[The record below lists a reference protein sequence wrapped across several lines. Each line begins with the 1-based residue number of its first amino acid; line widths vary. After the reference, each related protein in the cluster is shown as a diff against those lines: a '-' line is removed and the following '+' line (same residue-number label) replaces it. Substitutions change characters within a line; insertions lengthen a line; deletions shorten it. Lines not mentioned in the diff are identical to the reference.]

1 MLSGMRMARH
11 SQGGTNEIRLIGC
24 ARTKKARLLHWTVEW
39 ILSDEGNKR
48 ILDNRS
54 GYLSSPP
61 WPILIYVQ
69 SYGNFETYQ
78 CFLSSE

>member
-11 SQGGTNEIRLIGC
+11 FQEVTNEIGLMGC
-24 ARTKKARLLHWTVEW
+24 TRTKKARLLHWTVEW
-39 ILSDEGNKR
+39 VLSDEGNKR

-61 WPILIYVQ
+61 RPILIYVQ
-69 SYGNFETYQ
+69 SYGDFETYQ
-78 CFLSSE
+78 CFFSSE